1 MLRRRTLP
9 SQEAEKVVEGLSSF
23 LDQGRLKKLVKQGV
37 ERVDSEKV
45 SLIVLGP
52 YVFVEKEAW
61 LVPVLVKPNAE
72 IVDRLPSVWVDSGAV
87 PRVASGADVMR
98 PGITRMDEFKQG
110 ELVVVRDD
118 RHSQP
123 LAVGSAL
130 INSSEAAEASRG
142 RVVKNIHHVDDAAWK
157 LVNII

>member
-1 MLRRRTLP
+1 
-9 SQEAEKVVEGLSSF
+9 
-23 LDQGRLKKLVKQGV
+23 
-37 ERVDSEKV
+37 
-45 SLIVLGP
+45 
-52 YVFVEKEAW
+52 

-72 IVDRLPSVWVDSGAV
+72 IVDRLPSVWVDKGAV
-87 PRVASGADVMR
+87 PRIASGADVMR

-118 RHSQP
+118 KHSQP

>member
-1 MLRRRTLP
+1 MRRRALP
-9 SQEAEKVVEGLSSF
+9 SQEVEKVVEGLSGF
-23 LDQGRLKKLVKQGV
+23 LDPVQLKKLVKRGV
-37 ERVDSEKV
+37 ERVESGKV
-45 SLIVLGP
+45 SLIVLWP

-61 LVPVLVKPNAE
+61 LVPVLVKANAE
-72 IVDRLPSVWVDSGAV
+72 IVDRLPSVWVDRGAV
-87 PRVASGADVMR
+87 PRIASGADVMR

-118 RHSQP
+118 THSQP

-157 LVNII
+157 LVNIV